1 MTSRSK
7 KRRRRLLKI
16 AGAAALTGAGLYFG
30 SKLFGGGSD
39 PDSAADSGASGA
51 DAATESGG
59 EGAITGSTTQ
69 ASMFGGI
76 PTPVL
81 IGAGVLVLFL
91 VMKRK

>member
-39 PDSAADSGASGA
+39 PDSAGSGDSGSNAS
-51 DAATESGG
+51 TESGG